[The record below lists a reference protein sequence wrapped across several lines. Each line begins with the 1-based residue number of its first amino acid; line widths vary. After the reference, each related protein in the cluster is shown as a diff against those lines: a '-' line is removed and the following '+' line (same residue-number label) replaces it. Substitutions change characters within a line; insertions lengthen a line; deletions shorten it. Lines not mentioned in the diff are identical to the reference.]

1 MWDVLTPP
9 VILPLGLLELPIL
22 TPPEEDSPM
31 VADVRMGSQSAT
43 FFRCSF
49 LGTNFS
55 QMVAQSEYSSD
66 LGAQKAP
73 FWLPFWSPFW
83 ARLQK

>member
-1 MWDVLTPP
+1 MLVLTPP

-22 TPPEEDSPM
+22 TPPLEED

-49 LGTNFS
+49 LATNFS

-66 LGAQKAP
+66 LGAQKAQ